1 MTTAPSP
8 WRSLPYGAHVDAILT
23 AADQMTPTE
32 WDTAPIIS
40 AQSACARAAFDALDA
55 LHTDSPERHDIA
67 VDAMIALLRK
77 PTSDGV
83 PVYRCYSVSYAVV
96 VLCAAHLIG
105 RRGLTVEAVREACAP
120 AASVPALAAL
130 VGAALDDIAARTSR
144 AAS

>member
-1 MTTAPSP
+1 MTTAPRP
-8 WRSLPYGAHVDAILT
+8 WLSLPYGAHVDAILT
-23 AADQMTPTE
+23 AAHQMTPTE

-40 AQSACARAAFDALDA
+40 DQPACARVAFDALDA
-55 LHTDSPERHDIA
+55 DSPERYDVA
-67 VDAMIALLRK
+67 VDAMVALLHK
-77 PTSDGV
+77 PTTDGV
-83 PVYRCYSVSYAVV
+83 PVARCYSVSSAVV

-105 RRGLTVEAVREACAP
+105 RPGLTVEAVREACAP

>member
-1 MTTAPSP
+1 MTTAPRP

-23 AADQMTPTE
+23 AAHQMTPTE

-40 AQSACARAAFDALDA
+40 DQPACVRAAFDALDV
-55 LHTDSPERHDIA
+55 DSAERHNIA

-83 PVYRCYSVSYAVV
+83 PVARCYSVSYAVV

-105 RRGLTVEAVREACAP
+105 RPGLTVEAVRAACAP

>member
-1 MTTAPSP
+1 MKTAPRP

-23 AADQMTPTE
+23 AAHEMTPTE
-32 WDTAPIIS
+32 WATAPIIS
-40 AQSACARAAFDALDA
+40 DEPACVRAAFDALDV
-55 LHTDSPERHDIA
+55 DSAERHDIA
-67 VDAMIALLRK
+67 VDATIAALRK
-77 PTSDGV
+77 LISDGV
-83 PVYRCYSVSYAVV
+83 PVARCYSVSYAVV

-130 VGAALDDIAARTSR
+130 VGAALDDIAARTSQ

>member
-1 MTTAPSP
+1 MKTAPRP

-23 AADQMTPTE
+23 AAHEMTPTE
-32 WDTAPIIS
+32 WATVPIIG
-40 AQSACARAAFDALDA
+40 AQSASARAACDALDA

-77 PTSDGV
+77 LISDGV
-83 PVYRCYSVSYAVV
+83 PVARCYSVSYAVV

-130 VGAALDDIAARTSR
+130 VGAALDDIAARTSQ

>member
-1 MTTAPSP
+1 MTTAPRP

-23 AADQMTPTE
+23 AAHQMTPTE
-32 WDTAPIIS
+32 WATAPIIS
-40 AQSACARAAFDALDA
+40 AQSACVRAAFDALDA
-55 LHTDSPERHDIA
+55 DSPERRGIA
-67 VDAMIALLRK
+67 FDAMCTLVYAA
-77 PTSDGV
+77 TSDGV
-83 PVYRCYSVSYAVV
+83 PVARCYAAAYAVV

>member
-1 MTTAPSP
+1 MTTTPRP
-8 WRSLPYGAHVDAILT
+8 WLSLPYGAHVDAILT
-23 AADQMTPTE
+23 AAHQMTPTE

-40 AQSACARAAFDALDA
+40 TKSACARVAVGALDA
-55 LHTDSPERHDIA
+55 LHTDSPERYDVA
-67 VDAMIALLRK
+67 VDAMVAPLHK

-83 PVYRCYSVSYAVV
+83 PVTRCYSVAYAVV

-105 RRGLTVEAVREACAP
+105 RPGLTVEAVREACAP

>member
-1 MTTAPSP
+1 MTTAPRP

-23 AADQMTPTE
+23 AAHQMTPTE
-32 WDTAPIIS
+32 WATAPIIS
-40 AQSACARAAFDALDA
+40 DEPACVRAAFDALDV
-55 LHTDSPERHDIA
+55 DSAERHDIA

-77 PTSDGV
+77 PTTDGV

-105 RRGLTVEAVREACAP
+105 RRGLTLGAVREACAP

>member
-1 MTTAPSP
+1 MTTAPHP

-23 AADQMTPTE
+23 AAHQMTPTE
-32 WDTAPIIS
+32 WATAPIIS
-40 AQSACARAAFDALDA
+40 AQPACVRAALDA
-55 LHTDSPERHDIA
+55 LHTDSPERHDVA
-67 VDAMIALLRK
+67 VDAMVAPLHKLI
-77 PTSDGV
+77 SDGV

-130 VGAALDDIAARTSR
+130 VGAALDDIAARTSQ

>member
-1 MTTAPSP
+1 MTTAPRP

-23 AADQMTPTE
+23 AAHQMTPAE
-32 WDTAPIIS
+32 WATAPIIS
-40 AQSACARAAFDALDA
+40 TQSACVLAAFNALDA
-55 LHTDSPERHDIA
+55 DSPERRDIA
-67 VDAMIALLRK
+67 LDAAIALLRT
-77 PTSDGV
+77 PLADGG
-83 PVYRCYSVSYAVV
+83 PIAACYSVARVVV